1 MTENNELLNIRDLSV
16 GFHTYRGDVKAV
28 RGVSISLRQGEI
40 LGIVGESGCG
50 KSVTAHA
57 VMGLLPKENS
67 FIAGGS
73 ITFNGQDITRMK
85 EKDLRRIRGR
95 ELAMIFQDPM
105 TSLNPVLTIGSQL
118 TEGIMLHEGV
128 SYEEARQE
136 AIRLLDRVGIRNA
149 KDRLDSYPH
158 EFSGGMRQRVMIA
171 MALICKP
178 KLLFADEPA
187 TALDVT
193 IQAQILGLLADLR
206 KEYGMAIIM
215 ISHDLGVIASL
226 CDRVCVMYAGRIVEE
241 GSARQ
246 VFYQPAHPYAQGL
259 LKSLPRLDSD
269 RSEPLSVI
277 AGQPPDLLLDIK
289 GCSFLPRCP
298 YAMIV
303 CHENLPE
310 QVMLEGG
317 HSCWCWKSYKE
328 QEEVASDE

>member
-1 MTENNELLNIRDLSV
+1 MAENNELLNIRDLSV

-136 AIRLLDRVGIRNA
+136 TIRLLDRVGIRNA

-193 IQAQILGLLADLR
+193 IQAQILELLADLR

-269 RSEPLSVI
+269 RSEPLPVI
-277 AGQPPDLLLDIK
+277 SGQPPDLLLDIK

-310 QVMLEGG
+310 PVMLEGG

>member
-1 MTENNELLNIRDLSV
+1 M
-16 GFHTYRGDVKAV
+16 
-28 RGVSISLRQGEI
+28 
-40 LGIVGESGCG
+40 
-50 KSVTAHA
+50 
-57 VMGLLPKENS
+57 
-67 FIAGGS
+67 
-73 ITFNGQDITRMK
+73 
-85 EKDLRRIRGR
+85 
-95 ELAMIFQDPM
+95 
-105 TSLNPVLTIGSQL
+105 
-118 TEGIMLHEGV
+118 
-128 SYEEARQE
+128 
-136 AIRLLDRVGIRNA
+136 
-149 KDRLDSYPH
+149 
-158 EFSGGMRQRVMIA
+158 
-171 MALICKP
+171 
-178 KLLFADEPA
+178 
-187 TALDVT
+187 
-193 IQAQILGLLADLR
+193 GLLADLR

>member
-1 MTENNELLNIRDLSV
+1 M
-16 GFHTYRGDVKAV
+16 
-28 RGVSISLRQGEI
+28 
-40 LGIVGESGCG
+40 
-50 KSVTAHA
+50 
-57 VMGLLPKENS
+57 
-67 FIAGGS
+67 
-73 ITFNGQDITRMK
+73 
-85 EKDLRRIRGR
+85 
-95 ELAMIFQDPM
+95 
-105 TSLNPVLTIGSQL
+105 
-118 TEGIMLHEGV
+118 
-128 SYEEARQE
+128 
-136 AIRLLDRVGIRNA
+136 GIRNA

-193 IQAQILGLLADLR
+193 IQAQILELLADLR

-269 RSEPLSVI
+269 RSEPLPVI

-310 QVMLEGG
+310 PVMLEGG